1 MQANNKMQ
9 ELHTQ
14 LERLGNEQLQLETRI
29 TELLPYQSEVTKL
42 KGDLLKMQV
51 NKTPVESID
60 QSINQSVN
68 QVTTK
73 ICQLLSILSVLFLFS
88 LLLLFVLHLLFIF
101 IIFWLLLLSLLLLL
115 LQ

>member
-1 MQANNKMQ
+1 MQ

-51 NKTPVESID
+51 NTTRSRMLDKTPVESI
-60 QSINQSVN
+60 N
-68 QVTTK
+68 
-73 ICQLLSILSVLFLFS
+73 
-88 LLLLFVLHLLFIF
+88 
-101 IIFWLLLLSLLLLL
+101 
-115 LQ
+115 